1 MIKRKLRSKFDKW
14 AEEFFVYSRMIQDHS
29 RRSNRYRMEA
39 NRLENVSAWYF
50 FNWLRCWSRFGRV
63 DKPLK
68 RMINRE
74 RKREKGDRYIWRKKN
89 LIMSPHGKGHDRYQ
103 FIFRLK
109 RDSLPQLHDATSATR
124 DPFPPFRMAWN
135 SIFSKP
141 IQLCGRASRNRIRVW
156 HSCSPWFKLSPL
168 SMHSFDSRLKMYWI
182 FPVQLYDFSM
192 YNYLH
197 SSCSWDFVVNLNSW
211 NLFIQFFKLLSFPFK
226 FQLNLNSLQILHSID
241 ANIFLHGILLIKSTR
256 FTM

>member
-1 MIKRKLRSKFDKW
+1 
-14 AEEFFVYSRMIQDHS
+14 
-29 RRSNRYRMEA
+29 MEA

-168 SMHSFDSRLKMYWI
+168 YLDALVRLAIKDVLNFSGSI
-182 FPVQLYDFSM
+182 VRFFHVQLST
-192 YNYLH
+192 
-197 SSCSWDFVVNLNSW
+197 FVV
-211 NLFIQFFKLLSFPFK
+211 FVGFCCKFK
-226 FQLNLNSLQILHSID
+226 FVKFIHPIFQITLISIQISIKFKSI
-241 ANIFLHGILLIKSTR
+241 ANFTLDRCEHLFTRNTSYKINKVYDVILFDKVHVSTR
-256 FTM
+256 

>member
-1 MIKRKLRSKFDKW
+1 
-14 AEEFFVYSRMIQDHS
+14 MIQDHS

-68 RMINRE
+68 RMINRGKE
-74 RKREKGDRYIWRKKN
+74 RKRGSLYIWRKKN

-168 SMHSFDSRLKMYWI
+168 YLDALVRLAIKDI
-182 FPVQLYDFSM
+182 LNFSGSIIARFDFSM
-192 YNYLH
+192 CNYLH

-211 NLFIQFFKLLSFPFK
+211 NLSIQFFKLLSFPFK

>member
-1 MIKRKLRSKFDKW
+1 
-14 AEEFFVYSRMIQDHS
+14 
-29 RRSNRYRMEA
+29 MEA

-124 DPFPPFRMAWN
+124 DPFPPFRMALELDFLKTYPIVWPRLAKSDSCLAFLFTVIQIIPSLDALVRLAIKDVLN
-135 SIFSKP
+135 FSGSIVRFF
-141 IQLCGRASRNRIRVW
+141 
-156 HSCSPWFKLSPL
+156 H
-168 SMHSFDSRLKMYWI
+168 
-182 FPVQLYDFSM
+182 VQLST
-192 YNYLH
+192 
-197 SSCSWDFVVNLNSW
+197 FVV
-211 NLFIQFFKLLSFPFK
+211 FVGFCCKFK
-226 FQLNLNSLQILHSID
+226 FVKFIHPIFQITLISIQISIKFKFV
-241 ANIFLHGILLIKSTR
+241 ANFTLDRCEHLFTRNTSYKINKVYDVILFDKVHASTR
-256 FTM
+256 

>member
-1 MIKRKLRSKFDKW
+1 
-14 AEEFFVYSRMIQDHS
+14 
-29 RRSNRYRMEA
+29 MEA

-168 SMHSFDSRLKMYWI
+168 YLDALVRLAIKDI
-182 FPVQLYDFSM
+182 LNFSGSIIARFDFSM
-192 YNYLH
+192 CNYLH

-211 NLFIQFFKLLSFPFK
+211 NLSIQFFKLLSFPFK
-226 FQLNLNSLQILHSID
+226 FQLNLNPLQILHSID

>member
-1 MIKRKLRSKFDKW
+1 
-14 AEEFFVYSRMIQDHS
+14 MIQDHS

-168 SMHSFDSRLKMYWI
+168 YLDALVRLAIKDI
-182 FPVQLYDFSM
+182 LNFSGSIIARFDFSM
-192 YNYLH
+192 CNYLH

-211 NLFIQFFKLLSFPFK
+211 NLSIQFFKLLSFPFK

>member
-1 MIKRKLRSKFDKW
+1 
-14 AEEFFVYSRMIQDHS
+14 MIQDHS
-29 RRSNRYRMEA
+29 CRSNRYRMEA

-124 DPFPPFRMAWN
+124 DPFPPFRMALELDFLKTYPIVWPRLAKSDSCLAFLFTVIQIIPSLDALVRLAIKDVLN
-135 SIFSKP
+135 FSGSIIARF
-141 IQLCGRASRNRIRVW
+141 
-156 HSCSPWFKLSPL
+156 
-168 SMHSFDSRLKMYWI
+168 
-182 FPVQLYDFSM
+182 DFSM
-192 YNYLH
+192 CNYLH

-211 NLFIQFFKLLSFPFK
+211 NLSIQFFKLLSFPFK